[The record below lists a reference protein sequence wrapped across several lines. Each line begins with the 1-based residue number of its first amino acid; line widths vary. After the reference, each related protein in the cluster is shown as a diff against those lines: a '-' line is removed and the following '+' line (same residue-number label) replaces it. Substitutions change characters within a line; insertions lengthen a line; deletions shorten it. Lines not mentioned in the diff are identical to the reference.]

1 MITDQQTNTVYFSNT
16 LPEEFPDEFQ
26 QLFIRII
33 SETHQETPLGTCV

>member
-33 SETHQETPLGTCV
+33 GVNLHFVTNIH